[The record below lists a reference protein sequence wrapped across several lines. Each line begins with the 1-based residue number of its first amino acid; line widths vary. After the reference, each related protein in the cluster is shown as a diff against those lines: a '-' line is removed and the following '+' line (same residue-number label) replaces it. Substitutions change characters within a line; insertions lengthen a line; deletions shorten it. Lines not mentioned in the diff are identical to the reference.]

1 MGTASVR
8 TRSFGDGRRSRP
20 KSRMRNVLLVALMV
34 FTGLLVIAFLLF
46 LADGTPLG
54 VLPVAGILWIVL
66 TPVPAF
72 VAARNGRSFLG
83 YLFLSLAISPI
94 LGLAVVAAIGKPAY
108 LRKRHSVRRHEFVIP
123 L

>member
-1 MGTASVR
+1 MGTASKR
-8 TRSFGDGRRSRP
+8 GRSSHAGRRGAP
-20 KSRMRNVLLVALMV
+20 KPRMRNVLLVALMI

-54 VLPVAGILWIVL
+54 VVPVAGILWIVL
-66 TPVPAF
+66 APVPAF

-83 YLFLSLAISPI
+83 YLLLALLISPI
-94 LGLAVVAAIGKPAY
+94 LALAVVTVIGKPAY
-108 LRKRHSVRRHEFVIP
+108 LRNRHSVRRHEFVIP